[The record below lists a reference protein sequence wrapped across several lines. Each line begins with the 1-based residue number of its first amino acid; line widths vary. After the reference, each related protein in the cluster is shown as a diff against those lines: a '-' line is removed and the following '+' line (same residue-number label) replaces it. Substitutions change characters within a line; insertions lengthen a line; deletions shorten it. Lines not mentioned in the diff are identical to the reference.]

1 VNVYPNPVNEQLTIQ
16 TNETIETI
24 SIYNTVGKL
33 VMQQN
38 SKSFSVADLA
48 KGIYQAVVK
57 TNKGFGTVRFVVE

>member
-1 VNVYPNPVNEQLTIQ
+1 MNVYPNPVSELLSIQ

-24 SIYNTVGKL
+24 SIYNTVGNL

-38 SKSFSVADLA
+38 TKTFSVADLA

-57 TNKGFGTVRFVVE
+57 TDKGTFNVRFVVE